1 MLDKNKVKDIRDE
14 VKAALEEIC
23 KAHGVKFAG
32 INVTYTETEVRL
44 NCKVEDTTEIA
55 GVEWSPE
62 EAAFLRQA
70 HKYGL
75 KPTDLGS
82 EVEIQGNTWILSGL
96 KPKNVKYPVLA
107 RRSWDGKLFKFSARD
122 VVAGLR
128 AARSEA

>member
-14 VKAALEEIC
+14 IKAALEEI
-23 KAHGVKFAG
+23 AERHGVKVVG
-32 INVTYTETEVRL
+32 TTCSYTETGMNVPF
-44 NCKVEDTTEIA
+44 KIEDSTEIA

-62 EAAFLRQA
+62 EAAFLRKA
-70 HKYGL
+70 HEFGL

-96 KPKNVKYPVLA
+96 KPQNTKYPVLA
-107 RRSWDGKLFKFSARD
+107 RRSFDGKLFKFTVRD

-128 AARSEA
+128 AARS